1 MDGKLRN
8 MTGVYIT
15 SKDKMLLLYRIGS
28 RIVAP
33 SWCCVGGHFE
43 KDELND
49 AKAAMLREL
58 NEEIGLTEADLTNLS
73 LRYVAMRLKNSE
85 LRLNFYFFAELKEGI
100 EINGKCEEGILGW
113 VPLEE
118 VNSKEMPYSA
128 QHVIKHYMDTG
139 RLNDQLYA
147 AIATRDGMEFIPLNE
162 I

>member
-28 RIVAP
+28 KVVSP

-58 NEEIGLTEADLTNLS
+58 KEEIGLTEADLTNLS

-85 LRLNFYFFAELKEGI
+85 IRLNFYFFAELKDGI
-100 EINGKCEEGILGW
+100 EIGGKCEEGFLEW
-113 VPLEE
+113 VSFEE
-118 VNSKEMPYSA
+118 VNSREMPYSA
-128 QHVIKHYMDTG
+128 QLVIKHYMETG
-139 RLNDQLYA
+139 RFNNQLYA
-147 AIATRDGMEFIPLNE
+147 GIATSEGMEFVPLNE